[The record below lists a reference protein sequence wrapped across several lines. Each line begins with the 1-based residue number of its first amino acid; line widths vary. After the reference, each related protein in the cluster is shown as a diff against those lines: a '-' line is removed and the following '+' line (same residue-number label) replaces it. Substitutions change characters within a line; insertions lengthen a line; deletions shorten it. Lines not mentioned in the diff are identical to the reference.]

1 MKNQIILLSGFLL
14 ISNLQFKAQK
24 ITYCKSEN
32 YSLNDNN
39 DFYKNELIQYVKNN
53 NLPGAIMAIKTA
65 EKPLWIGAEGKKNLE
80 NDNEME
86 VCTPFRIGSITKV
99 FIAAVALKLQEEK
112 KINLDNKI
120 TQYLPELKIQIPQA
134 NSITLRMLLN
144 HSSGIIDPKND
155 DSEYLDFI
163 TNFPDKVDSM
173 TVDDRLKKYVYGK
186 SLQFSPGTASHYSN
200 SGYWLIGKIIE
211 RVSKK
216 SMQALLAEKIFG
228 PLKMNDSYYDERLNP
243 KVSQGYHLMEGNLIN
258 VTKWDKADG
267 DGDPSSGIVSTA
279 ENLFKFGESLFSG
292 KIINK
297 KSVQEMLQTLKLSN
311 CLDKECDYGLGIE
324 NWNIGN
330 LKGYGKNGS
339 SVGYEANWI
348 YLPSEKTSIITFTN
362 KGGGTDKNFIERII
376 KK

>member
-53 NLPGAIMAIKTA
+53 NLQGAIMAIKTA

-216 SMQALLAEKIFG
+216 SMQALLVEKIFG

-311 CLDKECDYGLGIE
+311 CLDKECDYGLGTE

>member
-32 YSLNDNN
+32 YSLNDNS

-216 SMQALLAEKIFG
+216 SMQALLVEKIFG

-267 DGDPSSGIVSTA
+267 DGDPSSGMVSTA

-311 CLDKECDYGLGIE
+311 CQDKECDYGLGIE

-330 LKGYGKNGS
+330 VKGYGKNGS